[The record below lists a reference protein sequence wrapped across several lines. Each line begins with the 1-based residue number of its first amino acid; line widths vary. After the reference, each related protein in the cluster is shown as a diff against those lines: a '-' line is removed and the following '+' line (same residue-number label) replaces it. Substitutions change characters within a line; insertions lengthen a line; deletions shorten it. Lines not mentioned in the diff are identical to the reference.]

1 MGMVNRSF
9 DPRRRSILC
18 MALSI
23 AVLGSGGAV
32 AAPAAPPVVTILG
45 DSITAGFGLPAAEA
59 LPAQLQQALAR
70 RGVSAVV
77 RGAGVSGDTT
87 AGALARVD
95 FSVQSDTAV
104 CVVELGGNDF
114 LQSIPPAET
123 ERNLR
128 AIVAK
133 LQHRKI
139 AVVLAGGRVPERIAG
154 AYGRDLGAI
163 FPRVAKDTGATLSPD
178 LLAGVFDNAAFKQG
192 DGLHPNAAGA
202 RMVADKLSAAVAKA
216 LQSRKRRM

>member
-1 MGMVNRSF
+1 MS
-9 DPRRRSILC
+9 
-18 MALSI
+18 A
-23 AVLGSGGAV
+23 
-32 AAPAAPPVVTILG
+32 AAPPPPVVTILG
-45 DSITAGFGLPAAEA
+45 DSITAGFGLPAAQS

-70 RGVSAVV
+70 RGVNAVV

-128 AIVAK
+128 AIIAR
-133 LQHRKI
+133 LQHRRI
-139 AVVLAGGRVPERIAG
+139 RVVLAGGRVPERIAG
-154 AYGRDLGAI
+154 AYGRDLGDI
-163 FPRVAKDTGATLSPD
+163 FPRVAKDTGAILSPD
-178 LLAGVFDNAAFKQG
+178 LLAGVFENAALKQG

-202 RMVADKLSAAVAKA
+202 QRVAEKLSTAVAKA
-216 LQSRKRRM
+216 LRAAKR